1 MWRSC
6 LLSLIISSL
15 GGKCSIIVE
24 RLKPVEAEED
34 ETVGAVGTPFNSSL
48 QVKYVDLPMK
58 TFKTLRIEVEIEM
71 LFFCI

>member
-1 MWRSC
+1 M
-6 LLSLIISSL
+6 SSL

-48 QVKYVDLPMK
+48 QVEYVY
-58 TFKTLRIEVEIEM
+58 EI
-71 LFFCI
+71 F